1 VSAPSTRGRRGFR
14 SLTVSAVGVGVLAA
28 ATLTGAA
35 RTDSPA
41 RANAPIA
48 AMPAA
53 ATPAV
58 PANNN
63 PGKPPSLLH
72 STYLGGQFWDEAV
85 DVKAGAD
92 GSTYVA
98 GFTVSPNFPVRNAA
112 QGAFHGIVDA
122 FVAKLAPG
130 GRSLLWSTY
139 LGGNDMDVAT
149 GLAVDKNGNAY
160 VTGRTDSV
168 DFPTTGGTFQPAIR
182 GRSCQQG
189 EPCHDAFVTK
199 LSSNG
204 QIRFSTLLGGNANE
218 EPAGIAVDSSGNVYV
233 TGNTDSH
240 NFPTRRAV
248 QSTLRSS
255 PCENDESDLPC
266 PYDAFLSKL
275 TPDGR
280 GLAYSTYLGG
290 AGLEQ
295 SGGVAVDSAGSA
307 YVTGTTRSVNFP
319 IVGGLGR
326 PLRVRSCGPPPG
338 EPCLDAY
345 VTKFAADGGHLV
357 YSTFLGG
364 TKNERGSG
372 IAVDSAGS
380 AIVTGSTSS
389 PDFPTQHALQGHID
403 NSSCTRE
410 EPEEKCDDG
419 FVSKLTPGGRGLV
432 YSTYLGGKAEDQG
445 LSLTVDKQGNAY
457 VGGRTDSRN
466 FRTRSAVQPK
476 FGGYIDGF
484 ASSLTP
490 AGDLRWSTFFGGKEA
505 DRVEGIAVDPNQRVR
520 LAGRTLS
527 PNFPTRHPIQ
537 AALHD
542 EDYDAFVAGLG

>member
-1 VSAPSTRGRRGFR
+1 MSAPSTRGRRGFR

-41 RANAPIA
+41 RANAPIP

-58 PANNN
+58 PANN
-63 PGKPPSLLH
+63 PGKPPSLLF
-72 STYLGGQFWDEAV
+72 SSYLGGQFWDEAV
-85 DVKAGAD
+85 DVKAGTD

-149 GLAVDKNGNAY
+149 GLAVDKDGNAY
-160 VTGRTDSV
+160 VTGRTGSV

-182 GRSCQQG
+182 GRSCQG
-189 EPCHDAFVTK
+189 EACHDAFVTK
-199 LSSNG
+199 LNSNG
-204 QIRFSTLLGGNANE
+204 AIQWSTFLGGNANE
-218 EPAGIAVDSSGNVYV
+218 EASGVAVGSAGGVYV

-240 NFPTRRAV
+240 DFPTKGAV
-248 QSTLRSS
+248 QGTLQRP
-255 PCENDESDLPC
+255 PCESGNDDLPC
-266 PYDAFLSKL
+266 PYDAFVTKFA
-275 TPDGR
+275 PDGR
-280 GLAYSTYLGG
+280 SLRYSTYLGG
-290 AGLEQ
+290 DGVEM

-319 IVGGLGR
+319 VVGGLGKA
-326 PLRVRSCGPPPG
+326 LRVRACGPPPG

-345 VTKFAADGGHLV
+345 VTKFATNGNHLV

-380 AIVTGSTSS
+380 AIVTGQTASF
-389 PDFPTQHALQGHID
+389 DFPTEHPLQRHID
-403 NSSCTRE
+403 NASCTTE
-410 EPEEKCDDG
+410 EPEEKCHDG

-445 LSLTVDKQGNAY
+445 LSVAVDKQGNAY
-457 VGGRTDSRN
+457 VGGRTDSRD
-466 FRTRSAVQPK
+466 FPTLAAVQPK

-484 ASSLTP
+484 ASSLT
-490 AGDLRWSTFFGGKEA
+490 ASGDLRWSTFFGGKEA
-505 DRVEGIAVDPNQRVR
+505 DRVEGIAVDPSQRVR

-527 PNFPTRHPIQ
+527 PDFRTSHPIQ
-537 AALHD
+537 SKLHD

>member
-1 VSAPSTRGRRGFR
+1 
-14 SLTVSAVGVGVLAA
+14 VGVGVLAA

-35 RTDSPA
+35 RTESPA
-41 RANAPIA
+41 HANAPIA
-48 AMPAA
+48 ALPAA
-53 ATPAV
+53 ATAALPADDD
-58 PANNN
+58 
-63 PGKPPSLLH
+63 PGKSPSLLH

-98 GFTVSPNFPVRNAA
+98 GFTVSPDFPTVNPA
-112 QGAFHGIVDA
+112 QRTFHGIVDA

-130 GRSLLWSTY
+130 GRSLLWSTF
-139 LGGNDMDVAT
+139 LGGKDMDVAT
-149 GLAVDKNGNAY
+149 GLAVDKDGNAY
-160 VTGRTDSV
+160 VTGRTGSD

-182 GRSCQQG
+182 GRSCQG
-189 EPCHDAFVTK
+189 EACHDAFVTK

-204 QIRFSTLLGGNANE
+204 QIRWSTFLGGNANE
-218 EPAGIAVDSSGNVYV
+218 EASGIAVGVAGGVYV

-240 NFPTRRAV
+240 DFPTKGAV
-248 QSTLRSS
+248 QPTFQSP
-255 PCENDESDLPC
+255 PCETGADDLPC
-266 PYDAFLSKL
+266 PYDAFVTKL
-275 TPDGR
+275 APDGR
-280 GLAYSTYLGG
+280 SLRYSTYLGG
-290 AGLEQ
+290 DGPEL
-295 SGGVAVDSAGSA
+295 SGGVAVDSAGNA

-319 IVGGLGR
+319 IVGGLGSS
-326 PLRVRSCGPPPG
+326 LKVRTCGPPPG

-345 VTKFAADGGHLV
+345 VSKFSSSGDHLV

-380 AIVTGSTSS
+380 AIVTGSTASL
-389 PDFPTQHALQGHID
+389 DFPTAHALQRNID
-403 NSSCTRE
+403 NAACTTD

-419 FVSKLTPGGRGLV
+419 FVSKLTPEGRGLV
-432 YSTYLGGKAEDQG
+432 YSTYLGGRAEDQG
-445 LSLTVDKQGNAY
+445 LSVSVDKQGNAY
-457 VGGRTDSRN
+457 VGGRTDSRD
-466 FRTRSAVQPK
+466 FITRAAVQPR

-484 ASSLTP
+484 ASSLTSS
-490 AGDLRWSTFFGGKEA
+490 GELRWSTFFGGKEA

-527 PNFPTRHPIQ
+527 PNFPTRHPIR
-537 AALHD
+537 ATLHD

>member
-1 VSAPSTRGRRGFR
+1 MESSPRAD
-14 SLTVSAVGVGVLAA
+14 AA
-28 ATLTGAA
+28 
-35 RTDSPA
+35 
-41 RANAPIA
+41 IA
-48 AMPAA
+48 ALPAA
-53 ATPAV
+53 AAVAV
-58 PANNN
+58 PSNNN
-63 PGKPPSLLH
+63 PGKSPSLLH

-85 DVKAGAD
+85 DVKAGPG

-98 GFTVSPNFPVRNAA
+98 GFTVSPNFPVHNAA
-112 QGAFHGIVDA
+112 QPTFHGIADA

-130 GRSLLWSTY
+130 GESLVWSTF
-139 LGGNDMDVAT
+139 LGGNDLDVAT
-149 GLAVDKNGNAY
+149 GLAVDKSGNAY
-160 VTGRTDSV
+160 VTGRTGSV
-168 DFPTTGGTFQPAIR
+168 DFPTTGGTFQPGIR

-199 LSSNG
+199 LSPSG
-204 QIRFSTLLGGNANE
+204 QIRFSTFLGGNQNE
-218 EPAGIAVDSSGNVYV
+218 EAAGIAVDGSGSVYV

-240 NFPTRRAV
+240 NFPTKAAV
-248 QSTLRSS
+248 QSTLRST
-255 PCENDESDLPC
+255 PCEDDTSDLPC
-266 PYDAFLSKL
+266 PYDAFVTKL

-319 IVGGLGR
+319 VVGGLGHA
-326 PLRVRSCGPPPG
+326 LTVRRCGPPPG
-338 EPCLDAY
+338 EPCLDAF
-345 VTKFAADGGHLV
+345 VTKFSRSGDHLV

-380 AIVTGSTSS
+380 AIVTGQTSS
-389 PDFPTQHALQGHID
+389 PDFPTKQALQQKMD
-403 NSSCTRE
+403 NSSCTTE

-419 FVSKLTPGGRGLV
+419 FVTKLTPGGRDLV

-445 LSLTVDKQGNAY
+445 LSVAVDKGGNAY
-457 VGGRTDSRN
+457 IGGRTDSRN
-466 FRTRSAVQPK
+466 FRTRAAVQPK

-490 AGDLRWSTFFGGKEA
+490 AGALRWSTFFGGTEA
-505 DRVEGIAVDPNQRVR
+505 DRVEGIAVDPNQGVR

-527 PNFPTRHPIQ
+527 PNLRTKHAIPGQ
-537 AALHD
+537 GKLHD